1 MTAPEAQA
9 QALARAQAQAVAT
22 LRARVTAYVTT
33 QWNALGGTYS
43 DQALEQ
49 FVSRVVP
56 VVIAGQRQVANVT
69 AAYIAQTV
77 AVMSG
82 QGTVAAAGVPPE
94 LVSGAALRGIAPET
108 VYGRPIVTVR
118 TAISAGADVAQ
129 ALAAGLHRAVNIA
142 GTDMQ
147 LARTHAAKLAMKDDE
162 RVTGYQRVLTNPRA
176 CALCTIASSNKYGR
190 GDLMPIHN
198 QCDCGI
204 APIIGRSN
212 PGSAMNRA
220 ILQTR
225 RADEPG
231 GDADS
236 ASGIEVEVRHHGELG
251 PVLTV
256 AGQHFTGPADIPPQ
270 AGGPPPQ
277 EGSSP

>member
-1 MTAPEAQA
+1 MSNADAQA

-43 DQALEQ
+43 DAALEQ

-56 VVIAGQRQVANVT
+56 IVTAGQTQVANIT
-69 AAYIAQTV
+69 TAYIAQTV
-77 AVMSG
+77 AVLSG
-82 QGTVAAAGVPPE
+82 EGTVAAAGVPPE
-94 LVSGAALRGIAPET
+94 LVTGAVLRAGVPPET
-108 VYGRPIVTVR
+108 VYARPIVTVR
-118 TAISAGADVAQ
+118 TAIAAGAELGQ
-129 ALAAGLHRAVNIA
+129 ALAAGLHRAVNIT

-147 LARTHAAKLAMKDDE
+147 LARTHAAQLAMAGDE
-162 RVTGYQRVLTNPRA
+162 RITGYLRVLTNPQA
-176 CALCTIASSNKYGR
+176 CALCTIASTNKYHR

-204 APIIGRSN
+204 APIVRGSD
-212 PGSAMNRA
+212 PGAAMNRDLLA
-220 ILQTR
+220 G
-225 RADEPG
+225 RAQPG
-231 GDADS
+231 NGAP
-236 ASGIEVEVRHHGELG
+236 AAPKVGLEVRQHGELG

-256 AGQHFTGPADIPPQ
+256 ASQHFTGPADIPPQ

-277 EGSSP
+277 EGTPS